1 MAELDKLQFIPI
13 DKHLEQVI
21 KTSAFIAKVKGRDKN
36 VITMLEI
43 EYNKDITNLDN
54 VAALCFYQWFLADD
68 RLDLS
73 DTNSVF
79 QVTFNVLN
87 ILEDVLEQRPAY
99 WILWILKFKIQSFMN
114 FNEND
119 LITDL
124 ETLSVMQKKCQT
136 MPYYLVT
143 DVLLSHICYSKDR
156 LTYAKELLCFVLDN
170 YSEPIHVLNHFFKGY
185 VIEYINLV
193 KRSGDNDILEL
204 LEKIQ
209 ENFFE

>member
-1 MAELDKLQFIPI
+1 MNQLDELQFIPI

-21 KTSAFIAKVKGRDKN
+21 KTSAFIAKAKGQDKN
-36 VITMLEI
+36 VITMLEK
-43 EYNKDITNLDN
+43 EYDKDTTNLDS

-87 ILEDVLEQRPAY
+87 ILEDVLEQRPEY

-114 FNEND
+114 FNENE
-119 LITDL
+119 LISDL
-124 ETLSVMQKKCQT
+124 ETLSLMQKKCTT

-143 DVLLSHICYSKDR
+143 EILLSHICYSKDR
-156 LTYAKELLCFVLDN
+156 LAYAKELLLYIFDN
-170 YSEPIHVLNHFFKGY
+170 YSKPINVLNNFFKGY

-204 LEKIQ
+204 LIKIQ
-209 ENFFE
+209 DNYFK